1 MLAYGF
7 GAPFGVFFPFH
18 GKSGYKPAHAVIAAA
33 GAAKLPG
40 MKDGNMAV
48 CFVHV
53 TAKLIPDGANTY
65 WVPVFGAPIKFG
77 EKGGPN
83 LTQLKHGLTLRAR
96 FVETQGA
103 LPWAGE
109 DAAPALPG
117 ATSAAKRY
125 AEPTLPPEPPAP
137 PPEPGFNGCSDG
149 YADED
154 DRGQF

>member
-1 MLAYGF
+1 
-7 GAPFGVFFPFH
+7 
-18 GKSGYKPAHAVIAAA
+18 
-33 GAAKLPG
+33 
-40 MKDGNMAV
+40 MAV

-103 LPWAGE
+103 LPWARE
-109 DAAPALPG
+109 DAAPALPRRHVSGEALRRADAPAG
-117 ATSAAKRY
+117 AARPAAE
-125 AEPTLPPEPPAP
+125 AALTAAATATPTRTTAANFENPAGGLAQARRLHP
-137 PPEPGFNGCSDG
+137 SQRPRRRSNEV
-149 YADED
+149 
-154 DRGQF
+154 QKL